1 MFYIQ
6 SNDCTKLAVYDYN
19 PHGSRTIILVHGWP
33 LSHKMFEYQ
42 IPTLLQYD
50 YRIVTMDI
58 RGFGQSDES
67 TCGYDYNQLATDLFS
82 IIHQMNLYNF
92 ALLGFSM
99 GGAIVTRYMCL
110 YQGYGVSKLC
120 LLDAAVP
127 TYCQSPQNPYGQSV
141 QDTDKLIQ
149 LGYHDRPKLNQ
160 YFGSIFFAKK
170 HSHPFMNWLQG
181 ISDDASG
188 LGQMQTLFSL
198 RDENVFC
205 DLQSIQVP
213 TAIFHGTKDQICRFE
228 MAEIMHQNIS
238 SSQLFPLKDA
248 GHSAFY
254 DNLEEFNN
262 LLIHFLDDNN
272 EKQTT

>member
-149 LGYHDRPKLNQ
+149 PRY
-160 YFGSIFFAKK
+160 
-170 HSHPFMNWLQG
+170 
-181 ISDDASG
+181 
-188 LGQMQTLFSL
+188 
-198 RDENVFC
+198 
-205 DLQSIQVP
+205 
-213 TAIFHGTKDQICRFE
+213 
-228 MAEIMHQNIS
+228 
-238 SSQLFPLKDA
+238 
-248 GHSAFY
+248 
-254 DNLEEFNN
+254 
-262 LLIHFLDDNN
+262 LL
-272 EKQTT
+272 